1 MSKNIPYNFNQH
13 IILRTPTKPIQTKFD
28 EKELMSFFSEKRNIE
43 ALYLSSISLYNKFI
57 LLKDDEIDDEIIKE
71 KIYLAL
77 LKYALRMHNRCTPF
91 GLLASCSVINW
102 NEKTNLLIDSS
113 LQRYSQLDMFYV
125 AFLAHNLEKL
135 DHIKPHL
142 LYFPNSS
149 ILKSTD
155 KIKYIEYIYKNDRR
169 IHTFNIVEKSEY
181 LDKILNQSKNG
192 SKISDLINFL
202 VNNDINEFEAES
214 FVNELI
220 ESQILVSELTPSVT
234 GIDFFSL
241 LRTKISSI
249 NELYH
254 NKDLQNISKTLNNLN
269 NSLSQLDKNDYNKID
284 VYEKILYDIDS
295 LGVKYKK
302 DKIFQVD
309 TFKNIKHSS
318 LNDELKSKL
327 SKAIT
332 ILNKLTPRLN
342 NSIHL
347 EDFKKE
353 FQNRY
358 QQREVK
364 LITVLDDEFGLNYSK
379 GVNSINPL
387 LKGVN
392 LEVEPN
398 SRNIRWDNVQSFLL
412 KKLIDALKN
421 DVYSINI
428 NQQEI
433 EEFHDDWENSP
444 ISLSVSFSI
453 IDDNKE
459 NPSIY
464 LQNISGNA
472 GNLLARFGL
481 GNKKINNALNEI
493 IENENNTL
501 NENVVLAEVVHLP
514 QNRIGNVI
522 KRPALRH
529 FEIPYLTQSILP
541 KKQQLDLDDIY
552 VSVRNNKIR
561 LISKRLNKEIIPRST
576 NAYNFNGYSL
586 PIFRFLCDLQHQ
598 DTKHSLYFNW
608 GNLRN
613 EFKFLPRVQILD
625 NVIISLASWNFNKED
640 YNHLLNKNNDTLKE
654 VRLWQVKWNI
664 PNLVLFKKSDNTI
677 LIDFTSDLSL
687 KMFVSL
693 IKNETDIILTE
704 FIYHQQNTLIKDSD
718 GSSYANEFIVSLS
731 KNIKNKYDSL
741 SYNGYKTTQRDFF
754 LGSEWLFYKIYCG
767 TNAADVILTDCLYPL
782 IEKLKEKKII
792 DKWFFIR
799 YNDPDRHLRVR
810 FHLVDLNKLT
820 FLINE
825 VHKELNCF
833 VQNGL
838 IWKYTNDV
846 YQRELERYGDNT
858 IELAESFFYHDSTL
872 VVSFLSN
879 IDGLDKE
886 ELRWQFAFY
895 SINEFLNDFNYTIE
909 EKIKLFDEL
918 KIYYSSNFKLN
929 KFVKLN
935 IDKTYRENRKKIETV
950 LAFSSD
956 NSNLMFELIKKRSN
970 MSKAIIDTFLNLKE
984 EKKLKISINQLLKS
998 HIHMFVNRL
1007 YKDKQNVHE
1016 VVIYDF
1022 LHRHYRSELAKQK
1035 NKKILVD

>member
-13 IILRTPTKPIQTKFD
+13 VILRTPTKPIQTKFD
-28 EKELMSFFSEKRNIE
+28 KEELISFFSEKKNME
-43 ALYLSSISLYNKFI
+43 ALYLSSVSLYNRF
-57 LLKDDEIDDEIIKE
+57 LSLKNKEIDDEITKE
-71 KIYLAL
+71 KIFLAL
-77 LKYALRMHNRCTPF
+77 QKYALRMHNRCTPF

-102 NEKTNLLIDSS
+102 GENTNLLIDID
-113 LQRYSQLDMFYV
+113 LQRFSQLDMFYV
-125 AFLAHNLEKL
+125 AFLAHKLEKL
-135 DHIKPHL
+135 DCIKSHL

-155 KIKYIEYIYKNDRR
+155 KIKYIEYIYKNDKRV
-169 IHTFNIVEKSEY
+169 HTFNMVERTNY
-181 LDKILNQSKNG
+181 LDKILVQSTNG
-192 SKISDLINFL
+192 SKISDLITSI
-202 VNNDINEFEAES
+202 VNTDISKIEAES

-220 ESQILVSELTPSVT
+220 ESQILISELTPSVT

-241 LRTKISSI
+241 LKTKINSI
-249 NELYH
+249 NEVYH
-254 NKDLQNISKTLNNLN
+254 NKDLQNISEILNRLT
-269 NSLSQLDKNDYNKID
+269 NSLSELDKNNYNKID
-284 VYEKILYDIDS
+284 AYKKILHDIDS
-295 LGVKYKK
+295 LGINYKK
-302 DKIFQVD
+302 EKLFQVD
-309 TFKNIKHSS
+309 TFRNIKHGS
-318 LNDELKSKL
+318 LSDKLKPKL

-332 ILNKLTPRLN
+332 ILNRLTPRLN

-347 EDFKKE
+347 EEFKKE
-353 FQNRY
+353 FQKRY
-358 QQREVK
+358 QQREIQ

-392 LEVEPN
+392 FETELN
-398 SRNIRWDNVQSFLL
+398 SKSIRWDNIQSFLL
-412 KKLIDALKN
+412 KKLIEAIKN
-421 DVYSINI
+421 DDYSINI
-428 NQQEI
+428 DQQEI
-433 EEFHDDWENSP
+433 EKFQEGWEDSP

-459 NPSIY
+459 TPSIH
-464 LQNISGNA
+464 LQSISGNA

-481 GNKKINNALNEI
+481 GNKKINNALDEI
-493 IENENNTL
+493 IENENSL
-501 NENVVLAEVVHLP
+501 LDKNVVLAEVVHLP
-514 QNRIGNVI
+514 QNRIGNII
-522 KRPALRH
+522 KRPSLRH
-529 FEIPYLTQSILP
+529 YEVPYLTQSILP
-541 KKQQLDLDDIY
+541 KNQQIDLDDIY

-561 LISKRLNKEIIPRST
+561 LFSKKLNKEIIPRST
-576 NAYNFNGYSL
+576 NAYNFTGYSL

-598 DTKHSLYFNW
+598 DTKHSLYFSW

-625 NVIISLASWNFNKED
+625 NVIISLASWNFNKKD
-640 YNHLLNKNNDTLKE
+640 YNYLLKKNNDTLKE

-704 FIYHQQNTLIKDSD
+704 FIYHQQNTLIKDSYG
-718 GSSYANEFIVSLS
+718 GSYTNEFIVSLS
-731 KNIKNKYDSL
+731 KNIKSKYDYL
-741 SYNGYKTTQRDFF
+741 SYNGHKTTQRDFF

-782 IEKLKEKKII
+782 IEKLKENKII

-799 YNDPDRHLRVR
+799 YNDPDKHLRVR
-810 FHLVDLNKLT
+810 FHLFDLNKLT

-833 VQNGL
+833 VQKGL

-858 IELAESFFYHDSTL
+858 IELTESLFYHDSTL
-872 VVSFLSN
+872 VVNFLSN

-886 ELRWQFAFY
+886 ELRWQFAFC
-895 SINEFLNDFNYTIE
+895 SINQFLNDFKYTIE

-918 KIYYSSNFKLN
+918 KVYYAKNFKLN

-935 IDKTYRENRKKIETV
+935 IDKTYRENRKKIEAV
-950 LAFSSD
+950 LTFLD
-956 NSNLMFELIKKRSN
+956 NDSTLMYELIKKRSN
-970 MSKAIIDTFLNLKE
+970 LSKDIIDTILNLKDE
-984 EKKLKISINQLLKS
+984 MKLKISINQLLKS